1 MDDLEET
8 GAESNARGGIQALDA
23 AMQVLSALATS
34 PGPIGVTDLAR
45 AAGMPV
51 SKVHRYLASFVHAGL
66 AIQSGRSGR
75 YNLGPFAASLGIAA
89 LARNDFVNRAADD
102 LEELCLQTKLTVLL
116 TVWGNNGATIVR
128 WERAA
133 SPVATSFGLGST
145 FPLLTSAS
153 GRIFLAFLPYR
164 LVADAVRVEL
174 NRAVEL
180 KIEWPDLH
188 PSRKGVEQLIAKIR
202 QDRVAS
208 VDGRYIPGLRAIG
221 APILNWQGEAEAA
234 VTLVGTR
241 EDILSQDSTARYF
254 LKEFAEA
261 HSVTGTK

>member
-8 GAESNARGGIQALDA
+8 ATESNARGGIQALDA
-23 AMQVLSALATS
+23 AMQVLSALAAS
-34 PGPIGVTDLAR
+34 PGSIGVTDLAR

-66 AIQSGRSGR
+66 AVQSGRSGR

-102 LEELCLQTKLTVLL
+102 LEELCVQTRLTVLL
-116 TVWGNNGATIVR
+116 TVWGNSGATIVR

-133 SPVATSFGLGST
+133 SPIVTSFGLGST

-153 GRIFLAFLPYR
+153 GRVFLAFLPYR
-164 LVADAVRVEL
+164 LVADAVKAEI
-174 NRAVEL
+174 NTAVEL
-180 KIEWPDLH
+180 KVDWPDLH

-202 QDRVAS
+202 QDRIAS
-208 VDGRYIPGLRAIG
+208 VDGRFIPGLRAIS

-241 EDILSQDSTARYF
+241 DDILSADSTARHF
-254 LKEFAEA
+254 LAEFTAA

>member
-8 GAESNARGGIQALDA
+8 GAEPNARGGIQALDA

-45 AAGMPV
+45 SAGMPV

-102 LEELCLQTKLTVLL
+102 LEELCLQTKLTALL

-133 SPVATSFGLGST
+133 SPIATSFGLGST

-164 LVADAVRVEL
+164 LVADAVKIEL

-180 KIEWPDLH
+180 KIEWPDLN

-202 QDRVAS
+202 QDRLAS

-241 EDILSQDSTARYF
+241 EDILSPDSAARYF

-261 HSVTGTK
+261 HSVTGTR

>member
-23 AMQVLSALATS
+23 AMQVLSALMTS

-102 LEELCLQTKLTVLL
+102 LEELCLQTKLTALL

-128 WERAA
+128 WQRAA
-133 SPVATSFGLGST
+133 SPIATSFGLGST

-164 LVADAVRVEL
+164 LVADAVKVEI

-180 KIEWPDLH
+180 KIDWPDLH

-202 QDRVAS
+202 QDRLAS
-208 VDGRYIPGLRAIG
+208 VDGRYVPGLRAIG

-241 EDILSQDSTARYF
+241 EDILSTDSAARHF
-254 LKEFAEA
+254 LKKFAET
-261 HSVTGTK
+261 HSVSGTK

>member
-1 MDDLEET
+1 MDDLE
-8 GAESNARGGIQALDA
+8 AAIESNARGGIQALDA
-23 AMQVLSALATS
+23 AMQVLSALAAS
-34 PGPIGVTDLAR
+34 PGSIGVTDLAR

-66 AIQSGRSGR
+66 AVQSGRSGR

-102 LEELCLQTKLTVLL
+102 LEELCVQTRLTVLL
-116 TVWGNNGATIVR
+116 TVWGNSGATIVR

-133 SPVATSFGLGST
+133 SPVVTSFGLGST

-153 GRIFLAFLPYR
+153 GRVFLAFLPYR
-164 LVADAVRVEL
+164 LVADAVKAEI
-174 NRAVEL
+174 NTAVEL
-180 KIEWPDLH
+180 KVDWPDLH

-202 QDRVAS
+202 QDRIAS
-208 VDGRYIPGLRAIG
+208 VDGRFIPGLRAIS

-241 EDILSQDSTARYF
+241 DDILSADSTARHF
-254 LKEFAEA
+254 LAEFTAA

>member
-1 MDDLEET
+1 MDDLEEAAT
-8 GAESNARGGIQALDA
+8 ESNARGGIQALDA
-23 AMQVLSALATS
+23 AMQVLSALAAS
-34 PGPIGVTDLAR
+34 PGSIGVTDLAR

-66 AIQSGRSGR
+66 AVQSGRSGR

-102 LEELCLQTKLTVLL
+102 LEELCVQTRLTVLL
-116 TVWGNNGATIVR
+116 TVWGNSGATIVR

-133 SPVATSFGLGST
+133 SPVVTSFGLGST

-153 GRIFLAFLPYR
+153 GRVFLAFLPYR
-164 LVADAVRVEL
+164 LVADAVKAEI
-174 NRAVEL
+174 NTAVEL
-180 KIEWPDLH
+180 KVDWPDLH

-202 QDRVAS
+202 QDRIAS
-208 VDGRYIPGLRAIG
+208 VDGRFIPGLRAIS

-241 EDILSQDSTARYF
+241 DDILSADSTARHF
-254 LKEFAEA
+254 LAEFTAA